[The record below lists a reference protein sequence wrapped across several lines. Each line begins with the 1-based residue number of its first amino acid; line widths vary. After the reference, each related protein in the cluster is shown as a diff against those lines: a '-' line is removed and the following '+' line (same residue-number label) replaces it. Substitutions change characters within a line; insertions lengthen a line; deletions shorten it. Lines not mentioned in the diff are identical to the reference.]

1 MKNISIDDRL
11 KSIALLVDKCDSI
24 ADIGTDHGYLPIYLI
39 NNNIAKHAY
48 ACDVAAGPLNSAK
61 ENIAK
66 YQLEDKITTILSDGL
81 EKVPYVNTVIMAGM
95 GGNLIA
101 QLLNNKKLDYD
112 TYILQANNNID
123 DLRRYLTNNNYEII
137 DEVVTY
143 AHKKYY
149 EIIKVVKG
157 FQSLNELQIKYGPIN
172 LIKKT
177 SLFKEKW
184 SNVLSKYESILNEFK
199 GSESEKD
206 RLLNEVKELKEILN

>member
-11 KSIALLVDKCDSI
+11 KSIASLVDKCESF

-39 NNNIAKHAY
+39 SNNIANFGY
-48 ACDVAAGPLNSAK
+48 ACDVAIGPLNSAK
-61 ENIAK
+61 ENISK
-66 YQLEDKITTILSDGL
+66 YQLNDKIMTILSDGL

-95 GGNLIA
+95 GGILIT
-101 QLLNNKKLDYD
+101 QLLNNKPIEYD

-123 DLRRYLTNNNYEII
+123 DLRKYLTNNNYKII

-157 FQSLNELQIKYGPIN
+157 SQTLNDLEIKYGPIN
-172 LIKKT
+172 LENKSK
-177 SLFKEKW
+177 LFKEKW
-184 SNVLSKYESILNEFK
+184 SSILNKYENILNNFQ
-199 GSESEKD
+199 GNDSERE
-206 RLLNEVKELKEILN
+206 RLIKEVTELKDILK